1 MYNTFDSKVKNSH
14 YGKLLSNTP
23 FLEGKDI
30 PELIGVTIANQDFRL
45 SNLRGKYELLDFWA
59 SWCDPCR
66 ESHIDMKT
74 LYENYKE
81 YNNFEIVSIAF
92 DDNKQNWLKAVEKDK
107 IGEWHNLN
115 KNDIITGLEN
125 YYISVYPISYLISPD
140 GIVIK

>member
-1 MYNTFDSKVKNSH
+1 
-14 YGKLLSNTP
+14 
-23 FLEGKDI
+23 
-30 PELIGVTIANQDFRL
+30 
-45 SNLRGKYELLDFWA
+45 
-59 SWCDPCR
+59 
-66 ESHIDMKT
+66 MKT

-81 YNNFEIVSIAF
+81 DNNFEIVSIAF